1 MVIKQ
6 NRSLEKFYFVRNTK
20 LAVFVH
26 PLLFP
31 ILYFSTGEALFDF
44 SVFIK
49 IEIAFLCI
57 GLTRY
62 FCAKKFLDGSN
73 ASAVGIIA
81 IYGFVIAGAL
91 WGTVGSFI
99 SEANMHLPFLLFSS
113 TSVALAAHGSIS
125 FAPVRHAAILNILI
139 LMSPILFH
147 VFAQGNVAAATYIIV
162 ISGMAVSFVFK
173 SKRNFRGDKRH
184 LLSVEEKSTV
194 DQMTGLLNKTVGLQR
209 AEAYLETGFPPGGI
223 AISILDID
231 KFKAIND
238 TYGHSVGDKCILE
251 MANLIRINVRSQADL
266 TIRYGGEEFV
276 LVLTSIK
283 RNELKDVLE
292 RIRVATERLVVREG
306 SHEVSFTVSAG
317 AAWTNND
324 GNSNT
329 FKALF
334 QIADNNLYAVKNDG
348 RNGVLIN

>member
-1 MVIKQ
+1 MATNQ

-31 ILYFSTGEALFDF
+31 ILYFSTDETLFDF
-44 SVFIK
+44 NVFIQ

-62 FCAKKFLDGSN
+62 FCAKKFLDGSSS
-73 ASAVGIIA
+73 SAVGMVA
-81 IYGFVIAGAL
+81 IYGFVLAGLL
-91 WGTVGSFI
+91 WGTIGVLI
-99 SEANMHLPFLLFSS
+99 SEANMHLSFLLFAS

-125 FAPVRHAAILNILI
+125 FAPIRHGAILNILI

-147 VFAQGNVAAATYIIV
+147 VYAQGNFAAVTYIVV
-162 ISGMAVSFVFK
+162 ISGMAVAFVFI

-184 LLSVEEKSTV
+184 LLSIEEKTTV
-194 DQMTGLLNKTVGLQR
+194 DQMTGLLNKTIGVQK
-209 AEAYLETGFPPGGI
+209 AEAYLESGFPPGGI

-231 KFKAIND
+231 HFKAIND
-238 TYGHSVGDKCILE
+238 THGHSVGDKCILE
-251 MANLIRINVRSQADL
+251 MANLIKINVRSHADL
-266 TIRYGGEEFV
+266 SIRYGGEEFV

-292 RIRVATERLVVREG
+292 RIRVATERLVVKEG
-306 SHEVSFTVSAG
+306 SCEVKFTVSAG
-317 AAWTNND
+317 AAWTYND
-324 GNSNT
+324 GDSCT
-329 FKALF
+329 FKELF
-334 QIADNNLYAVKNDG
+334 EIADKNLYAVKNEG
-348 RNGVLIN
+348 RNGVLLS